1 MTTATTNFV
10 PCNSDTLIKQIGM
23 MNIFA
28 ISGGRATIRETGI
41 SLPVTSGYVVEID
54 LAAND
59 TYTVQRVRFAKGKR
73 WEKGTVE
80 NVYCDEVSEVA
91 YKASCFRNVEFGEVQ
106 NG

>member
-1 MTTATTNFV
+1 METATTNFI
-10 PCNSDTLIKQIGM
+10 PCDSDILIKQIGM
-23 MNIFA
+23 MNIFG

-73 WEKGTVE
+73 WEKGIVE
-80 NVYCDEVSEVA
+80 NVYCDQVGEVA
-91 YKASCFRNVEFGEVQ
+91 YLASCFRNVEFGEAK
-106 NG
+106 